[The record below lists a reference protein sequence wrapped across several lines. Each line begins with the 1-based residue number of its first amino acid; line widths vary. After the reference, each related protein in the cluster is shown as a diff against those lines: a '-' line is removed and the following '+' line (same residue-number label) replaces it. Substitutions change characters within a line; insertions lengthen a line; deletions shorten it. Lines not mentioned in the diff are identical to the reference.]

1 MAAPKQSIGLV
12 KTLFKTKRRN
22 RSKPLHL
29 RGSKKLGP
37 KDPNKGNRGKH

>member
-1 MAAPKQSIGLV
+1 MSKQKQAIGAAMLV
-12 KTLFKTKRRN
+12 AKSKNKR

-37 KDPNKGNRGKH
+37 RNADRGDRGRF

>member
-1 MAAPKQSIGLV
+1 M
-12 KTLFKTKRRN
+12 TKTKQAIGVILTVKQTKNKR

-37 KDPNKGNRGKH
+37 RSGHKGNRSSQ